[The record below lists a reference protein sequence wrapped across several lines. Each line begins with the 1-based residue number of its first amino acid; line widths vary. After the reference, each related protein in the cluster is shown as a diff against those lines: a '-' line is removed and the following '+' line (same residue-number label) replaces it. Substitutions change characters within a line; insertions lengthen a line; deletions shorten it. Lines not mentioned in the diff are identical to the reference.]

1 MEETLLRAL
10 EDVKIRSTVEKCLQ
24 EMVMD
29 VEIAEKLEE
38 QLAHA
43 QELKYLKEKVVEQEW
58 ALEESKVLIQERYHL
73 QRYVADNLVRELL
86 ALSRQMGELK
96 LIKQK
101 HEDFLIQYDEVVAKL
116 IQMEEELVE
125 AKRKNESRRNDRSE
139 ESLVE
144 ETVSRQ
150 SPTHEEQEKPKA
162 ERSKERT
169 KEESKDT
176 ECTKVT
182 LEATIVQLPEPSVPV
197 ARAASVEVPA
207 PLTIETDVP
216 PNIQQPVLV
225 KSEDTLLSTETLA
238 KPHSV
243 VALEEDIQEDV
254 PTLENLETKILM
266 QIFAYLD
273 ALDILNTAQ
282 VNISMYSRVDTL
294 FGLGN
299 GSGGNDSIDNSTIAT
314 VETTATTSQA
324 TQVASGMSSKVNNLE
339 TQTGPSS
346 PPSSSSPSHHFLRRS
361 ESSPLTTASA
371 AEGIRGLFSSMLQPS
386 RGGKFAP
393 SPPRTPLRSNS
404 DAQQPMNAAL
414 ASSMASKLSDAELN
428 AIIVMT
434 ERLRQKES
442 LVERLMQEKSELAAT
457 LESTEGVK
465 QFLIAKV
472 RDMEGT
478 LAAIGD
484 NESKISQQIASD
496 QEVIAFLDGRVQE
509 LEREAKIHKKNEEE
523 MRDQMATIKQHAEQK
538 AVVMGDMLQFEREKW
553 TENEREWRAT
563 KKLLVK
569 EVKNCRKQMMVLQ
582 AERDGYREQN
592 EVLRKAVL
600 SSQST
605 SGL

>member
-1 MEETLLRAL
+1 MEGTLLRAL
-10 EDVKIRSTVEKCLQ
+10 EDVQLRSKVETCLK
-24 EMVMD
+24 EMVVD

-38 QLAHA
+38 QLANA
-43 QELKYLKEKVVEQEW
+43 QELKFLKDKVVEQEW
-58 ALEESKVLIQERYHL
+58 ALEESKVLLQERYHL
-73 QRYVADNLVRELL
+73 QREVADQLVRELW

-101 HEDFLIQYDEVVAKL
+101 HEDLLMQYDEVVAKL

-125 AKRKNESRRNDRSE
+125 AKRNNDSRGRQE
-139 ESLVE
+139 EPPVE
-144 ETVSRQ
+144 ETVSQ
-150 SPTHEEQEKPKA
+150 QNPTSEEPEKPKI
-162 ERSKERT
+162 ERLGEEA
-169 KEESKDT
+169 KEESKET
-176 ECTKVT
+176 EGTKMT

-197 ARAASVEVPA
+197 TKSASIEIPA

-216 PNIQQPVLV
+216 PNIQQPVLEQ
-225 KSEDTLLSTETLA
+225 SEDTLVSTETVVQ
-238 KPHSV
+238 PHSV
-243 VALEEDIQEDV
+243 VALEEDIQEDT
-254 PTLENLETKILM
+254 PTLESLETKILM

-299 GSGGNDSIDNSTIAT
+299 GSGNDSVDNSTIAT
-314 VETTATTSQA
+314 AETAATSSQT
-324 TQVASGMSSKVNNLE
+324 TQVASGMSSKVNDPE
-339 TQTGPSS
+339 PQTGPSS
-346 PPSSSSPSHHFLRRS
+346 PPLSSSPSHHFIRRS
-361 ESSPLTTASA
+361 ESSPMTTASA

-393 SPPRTPLRSNS
+393 SPPRTPLRSNT

-442 LVERLMQEKSELAAT
+442 LVEKLMQEKSELAAT

-509 LEREAKIHKKNEEE
+509 LEREAQMHKKNDEE
-523 MRDQMATIKQHAEQK
+523 MRGQMATMKQQAEQK

>member
-1 MEETLLRAL
+1 MEATLLHAL
-10 EDVKIRSTVEKCLQ
+10 EAVKIRSTVEECLK
-24 EMVMD
+24 EMVVD

-38 QLAHA
+38 QLANA
-43 QELKYLKEKVVEQEW
+43 QELKYLKKKIVEQEW
-58 ALEESKVLIQERYHL
+58 ALEESKVLIQERYNL
-73 QRYVADNLVRELL
+73 QRDVADGLVRELW
-86 ALSRQMGELK
+86 ALSRQMGEMK

-101 HEDFLIQYDEVVAKL
+101 HEDLLIQYDEVVAKL

-125 AKRKNESRRNDRSE
+125 AKRKNDSRKNDRNE
-139 ESLVE
+139 APPVE
-144 ETVSRQ
+144 ETVSQQ
-150 SPTHEEQEKPKA
+150 SPTPEEQEKPKA
-162 ERSKERT
+162 ERSGERA
-169 KEESKDT
+169 KEESKET
-176 ECTKVT
+176 EGTKMT

-197 ARAASVEVPA
+197 EKSASIEVPA
-207 PLTIETDVP
+207 PLTIETHVP
-216 PNIQQPVLV
+216 PNIQQPVLE
-225 KSEDTLLSTETLA
+225 KSEDTLLSTETVA
-238 KPHSV
+238 QPHSV
-243 VALEEDIQEDV
+243 VALEEDIQEDA

-299 GSGGNDSIDNSTIAT
+299 GSGNDSVDNSTIAT
-314 VETTATTSQA
+314 VETTATSSQT
-324 TQVASGMSSKVNNLE
+324 TQVASGMSSKVNDPE
-339 TQTGPSS
+339 SQIGPSS
-346 PPSSSSPSHHFLRRS
+346 PPLSSSPSHHFLRRS
-361 ESSPLTTASA
+361 ESSPMTTASA

-442 LVERLMQEKSELAAT
+442 LVERLLQEKSELAAT

-509 LEREAKIHKKNEEE
+509 LEREAQMHMKNEEE
-523 MRDQMATIKQHAEQK
+523 MRDQMATTKQQAEQK

>member
-1 MEETLLRAL
+1 MRAL
-10 EDVKIRSTVEKCLQ
+10 DDVKIRSAVDECLKG
-24 EMVMD
+24 MVID
-29 VEIAEKLEE
+29 VEIADKLEE
-38 QLAHA
+38 QLASI

-58 ALEESKVLIQERYHL
+58 ALEESKVIIQERNEL
-73 QRYVADNLVRELL
+73 QRNVADGLVKELWD
-86 ALSRQMGELK
+86 LSRQMGELK
-96 LIKQK
+96 QIKQK
-101 HEDFLIQYDEVVAKL
+101 HEHLLVQYDEVVAKL
-116 IQMEEELVE
+116 LQMEEELVE
-125 AKRKNESRRNDRSE
+125 AKQKKSNKNNDGKQETHGDPITKQSSIPAKEEEEGKSE
-139 ESLVE
+139 IISKVGKDENKKVE
-144 ETVSRQ
+144 EKRVE
-150 SPTHEEQEKPKA
+150 PEG
-162 ERSKERT
+162 
-169 KEESKDT
+169 
-176 ECTKVT
+176 
-182 LEATIVQLPEPSVPV
+182 TIVMLPEPSVPLKTT
-197 ARAASVEVPA
+197 A
-207 PLTIETDVP
+207 LTETPELTEKETKIP
-216 PNIQQPVLV
+216 PDIQQPILENIDQTQ
-225 KSEDTLLSTETLA
+225 SSAETDGQPDA
-238 KPHSV
+238 V
-243 VALEEDIQEDV
+243 VALEQDTQEDA
-254 PTLENLETKILM
+254 PTLESLETKVLM

-282 VNISMYSRVDTL
+282 VNISMYSRIDTL

-299 GSGGNDSIDNSTIAT
+299 GNGNDSVDNSTITT
-314 VETTATTSQA
+314 VETTATSSQKPVQ
-324 TQVASGMSSKVNNLE
+324 QVSGMSSKMNEPE
-339 TQTGPSS
+339 TQIGPSS
-346 PPSSSSPSHHFLRRS
+346 PPSSSQSHQFLRRS
-361 ESSPLTTASA
+361 ESSPLTTSSA

-404 DAQQPMNAAL
+404 DTHQQPMNAAL

-434 ERLRQKES
+434 ERLRQKEL
-442 LVERLMQEKSELAAT
+442 LVEKLTKEKSELAAT
-457 LESTEGVK
+457 LEGTEGVK

-478 LAAIGD
+478 LAAIGE
-484 NESKISQQIASD
+484 NESKIAQQIASD

-509 LEREAKIHKKNEEE
+509 LEQEAEMHKKNDQEL
-523 MRDQMATIKQHAEQK
+523 RDQMALVKQQAEQK

-569 EVKNCRKQMMVLQ
+569 EVKNCRKQIMILQ